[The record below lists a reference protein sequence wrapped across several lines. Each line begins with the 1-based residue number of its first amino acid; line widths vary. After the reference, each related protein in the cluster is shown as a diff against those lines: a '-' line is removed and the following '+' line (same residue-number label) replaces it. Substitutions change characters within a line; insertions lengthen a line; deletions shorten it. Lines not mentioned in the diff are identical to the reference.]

1 MHQSPVIARRVV
13 WFVKLRRREFH
24 SLIQRCVV
32 WHADYVRRTFI
43 SLMTARP
50 NHSLKQVSLVVRMKG
65 RFETLHFSMFR
76 NKTEIS
82 QVIDER
88 NLIPLESI
96 AVSRSLFAVAM
107 S

>member
-1 MHQSPVIARRVV
+1 M
-13 WFVKLRRREFH
+13 
-24 SLIQRCVV
+24 
-32 WHADYVRRTFI
+32 
-43 SLMTARP
+43 
-50 NHSLKQVSLVVRMKG
+50 VRMKG
-65 RFETLHFSMFR
+65 RFEILHFSMFR

-107 S
+107 SEFLVTWCPTSTIPSKRDQDDS